1 MATWKKVIVSG
12 SAAELLNVTSSAIL
26 VNTSFNVGTN
36 QQITT
41 LQATT
46 FLTGSFTGSF
56 TGALTGTASFATTA
70 QTASYVLQAVSA
82 SFATLAQTSNT
93 ASYVV
98 TAQTAS
104 YVVQA
109 VSASFASTASYV
121 NTLNQNVTINGAATN
136 SLLVKGSAATGN
148 TTALIIQNSNTSAS
162 FVVLNN
168 GTAYSNGSGFG
179 ELNTAF
185 GSGSLSSN
193 NAAAINNSA
202 FGRDALKTN
211 STGNNNS
218 AFGTNALKLTTAAG
232 NSAFGTNALAAN
244 SNGNNNTAVGK
255 TALYSLSGV
264 NDGNTAVGGSALY
277 ALTSGDNNIAIGLSA
292 LSVLTSGN
300 SNTIIGANAAVAQTS
315 GNSNTIIGVNAA
327 GTNISGASNFIGGD
341 NAGYS
346 VKGSNNVILGSSA
359 GYSTTGSSNV
369 FLGSSAGYSEGNSN
383 KLYIANSNT
392 STPLI
397 GGDFTNNKVG
407 INKAVTALNY
417 NFDVSGSG
425 NFSQGLTVTGSLI
438 APAITGS
445 LQGTASW
452 ASNAVTASYAL
463 NANAD
468 LAVSGSTGN
477 GSIDL
482 MTQAFNILGTAN
494 EVETNMSSQTLTI
507 GLPDNVILTGDLT
520 LGGNDIKASD
530 GTTAITTTPT
540 LGDVTIAG
548 DLQIN
553 GNDIK
558 SSTGGTVFTLSGA
571 NVTAPGNLTV
581 TGDLTVAGTASFTNV
596 DNLTIKD
603 KFILINSGSTAL
615 ADSGW
620 VTQYNAAGS
629 GSAFYLEA
637 GSTGTYGR
645 FAVVYDVIG
654 TSTALTVDEFVVSAK
669 TSAVAPTAAPT
680 WGGSSNGY
688 GNIHV
693 DSVTGNIFIY
703 S

>member
-12 SAAELLNVTSSAIL
+12 SAAELLNVTSSAVL
-26 VNTSFNVGTN
+26 VNTSLNVGTN

-56 TGALTGTASFATTA
+56 TGALTGTASFAT
-70 QTASYVLQAVSA
+70 SA
-82 SFATLAQTSNT
+82 T
-93 ASYVV
+93 
-98 TAQTAS
+98 
-104 YVVQA
+104 
-109 VSASFASTASYV
+109 SASFASTASFALNVV
-121 NTLNQNVTINGAATN
+121 NQVSTA
-136 SLLVKGSAATGN
+136 SLL
-148 TTALIIQNSNTSAS
+148 TTASFSNPNLTFTKGDGSTFNQSLVTLVPTSAS
-162 FVVLNN
+162 FASTSAL
-168 GTAYSNGSGFG
+168 
-179 ELNTAF
+179 
-185 GSGSLSSN
+185 
-193 NAAAINNSA
+193 AA
-202 FGRDALKTN
+202 TV
-211 STGNNNS
+211 T
-218 AFGTNALKLTTAAG
+218 TNANLTGDVTSVGNATTLASVASAGTTGGSTAIPVITINAKGLTTGITTAAVI
-232 NSAFGTNALAAN
+232 APAGTLTGATLA
-244 SNGNNNTAVGK
+244 SN
-255 TALYSLSGV
+255 
-264 NDGNTAVGGSALY
+264 
-277 ALTSGDNNIAIGLSA
+277 
-292 LSVLTSGN
+292 VLTS
-300 SNTIIGANAAVAQTS
+300 SLTS
-315 GNSNTIIGVNAA
+315 V
-327 GTNISGASNFIGGD
+327 GTLA
-341 NAGYS
+341 
-346 VKGSNNVILGSSA
+346 
-359 GYSTTGSSNV
+359 
-369 FLGSSAGYSEGNSN
+369 
-383 KLYIANSNT
+383 
-392 STPLI
+392 
-397 GGDFTNNKVG
+397 
-407 INKAVTALNY
+407 
-417 NFDVSGSG
+417 
-425 NFSQGLTVTGSLI
+425 GLTVTGSLI

-463 NANAD
+463 NTNAD

-507 GLPDNVILTGDLT
+507 GLPDNVTLTGDLT

-603 KFILINSGSTAL
+603 KFILINSGSTTL

-645 FAVVYDVIG
+645 FAVAYDVIG

-680 WGGSSNGY
+680 WGGSSNGN